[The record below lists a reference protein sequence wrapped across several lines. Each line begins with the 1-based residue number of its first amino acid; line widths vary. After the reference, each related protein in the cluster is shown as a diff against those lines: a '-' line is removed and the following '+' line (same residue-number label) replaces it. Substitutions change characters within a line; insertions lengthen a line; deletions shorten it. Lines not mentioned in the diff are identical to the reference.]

1 MDCKCAGSRIVITCG
16 GLLCLQKSSTRAHM
30 KKYAIHESAA
40 ENEILQQQQQQQQ
53 KVRFLGY

>member
-1 MDCKCAGSRIVITCG
+1 
-16 GLLCLQKSSTRAHM
+16 M